1 MTILSDKQIK
11 DLCMGSSFYDEDK
24 KQLPMISPYNPSQTR
39 IDDKGNRILSWGQS
53 SYGYDVRVSNK
64 FKLFTNLNTT
74 VIDPLAFDNKN
85 YVDFEGDYVI
95 IPPNSFILA
104 STIEYFNMPADV
116 TGIVLGKSTLAR
128 CGCSCLATPLEAG
141 WSGELVL
148 EFANTTPL
156 PMKFYAN
163 QGAAQILFF
172 KGEVPCEVSYATRGG
187 KYQNQLGI
195 TLPRG

>member
-11 DLCMGSSFYDEDK
+11 DLCLGSSFYDEDK
-24 KQLPMISPYNPSQTR
+24 QPLPMISPYNPSQTR

-64 FKLFTNLNTT
+64 FKIFTNINTT
-74 VIDPLAFDNKN
+74 VIDPLAFDDKN
-85 YVDFEGDYVI
+85 YVDFEGEFVI

-104 STIEYFNMPADV
+104 STIEYFNIPSDV
-116 TGIVLGKSTLAR
+116 IGVVLGKSTLAR

-163 QGAAQILFF
+163 QGCAQILFF
-172 KGEVPCEVSYATRGG
+172 KGDVPCEVSYATGNR
-187 KYQNQLGI
+187 KYQGQTGI
-195 TLPRG
+195 TLPRS